1 MSAEPIAAAAGRP
14 MTDEEVRQA
23 LGGEEP
29 GSEEHGVCPHPAPRR
44 RLIEDAQVCLDCG
57 QVVEGEEPP
66 LIPRDR
72 PGGADPTAREGSER
86 VTGGLR
92 HITWDPDHPARSR
105 PYTPEEVELEIA
117 DTLDRI
123 ERGAGWLTT
132 KEEERGAAKME
143 YQIAYARAL
152 LNATGK
158 SEKIREAAAL
168 LACRELYER
177 WQVLELTC
185 RTAAEG
191 MHNLRS
197 KLSGCQ
203 SVLRSASAALSGGGG
218 DRGW

>member
-1 MSAEPIAAAAGRP
+1 MSAEPGGIVAVEAEG
-14 MTDEEVRQA
+14 ENLIIGVR
-23 LGGEEP
+23 EDP
-29 GSEEHGVCPHPAPRR
+29 EEHGTCPHPAPDR
-44 RLIEDAQVCLDCG
+44 RLIGDEQVCTACG
-57 QVVEGEEPP
+57 AVVAQEEPS
-66 LIPRDR
+66 LIPKDR
-72 PGGADPTAREGSER
+72 PGTTDPTAREGTDR
-86 VTGGLR
+86 TTGGLR

-152 LNATGK
+152 LSASGK
-158 SEKIREAAAL
+158 SEKIREAQAML
-168 LACRELYER
+168 DCRVLYER

-185 RTAAEG
+185 STAREG

-203 SVLRSASAALSGGGG
+203 SILRSASAALSGGGS

>member
-1 MSAEPIAAAAGRP
+1 MTAAPNIAGHNRP
-14 MTDEEVRQA
+14 MTDEEVQAA
-23 LGGEEP
+23 LGN
-29 GSEEHGVCPHPAPRR
+29 CPHPAPRR
-44 RLIEDAQVCLDCG
+44 RLVEDEQVCLDCG
-57 QVVEGEEPP
+57 EVVQAEEPP

-72 PGGADPTAREGSER
+72 QGSIDPTAREGSPR
-86 VTGGLR
+86 TTGGLR
-92 HITWDPDHPARSR
+92 HITWDPATPYSSR

-132 KEEERGAAKME
+132 REEERGAAKME

-168 LACRELYER
+168 LDCQQLYER

-197 KLSGCQ
+197 KLSGLQ